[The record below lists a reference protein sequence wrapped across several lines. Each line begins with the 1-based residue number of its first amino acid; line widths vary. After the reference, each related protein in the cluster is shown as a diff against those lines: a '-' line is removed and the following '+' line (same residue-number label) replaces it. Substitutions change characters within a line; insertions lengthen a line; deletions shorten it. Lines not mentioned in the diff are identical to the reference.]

1 MTTLALL
8 CSARAP
14 AGVLLAVHDL
24 AQRWRHGDTVI
35 ISGFHSPV
43 EREAFTVLLRG
54 PGRLVWVPA
63 RGRPR
68 RLPPDVR
75 AALEAGRL
83 TIDSPFDER
92 VRRATRQT
100 AARRNRYVCEQAEAV
115 LIAHATPGGD
125 TEALAGELIAMG
137 KPVYTVDHAANESL
151 LASGARPYRL
161 RPPAAA

>member
-8 CSARAP
+8 CSSRAP

-75 AALEAGRL
+75 AALAAGRL

-92 VRRATRQT
+92 ARRATRET
-100 AARRNRYVCEQAEAV
+100 AARRNRYVCERADAI

-125 TEALAGELIAMG
+125 TEALAR
-137 KPVYTVDHAANESL
+137 DL
-151 LASGARPYRL
+151 LAAGRRVLTLAHPRNVGLVEMGAGMYRL
-161 RPPAAA
+161 DE